1 MEVHAGEHHSEI
13 LQCGLYDYK
22 TKDLANLE
30 THLSTFTNVIGATS
44 GYVTQ
49 IGDIKTHMVEKHE
62 SENIKIL
69 HGKLDRHN
77 EEEIDVAEHF
87 RFDLFPKIVE

>member
-1 MEVHAGEHHSEI
+1 MEVHAGKLHSEI
-13 LQCGLYDYK
+13 IQCGLCDYK

-30 THLSTFTNVIGATS
+30 THLSTCEIYECYFRVS
-44 GYVTQ
+44 H